1 MEIDLNKYHGT
12 FDGVIIKSIYSI
24 FKSNAS
30 DGIKISLN
38 ATGNQDKI
46 FDISINDLTKKI
58 KLNDKYNYLDN
69 TSVNAIKLNGIDV
82 KNNISDLTVSYTSI
96 SGNGGPTIDNF
107 TATAG
112 TYKITYTITFKY
124 EDKMY
129 SKKVIQ
135 TVTVNQ

>member
-1 MEIDLNKYHGT
+1 MWT
-12 FDGVIIKSIYSI
+12 FYIYSI

-38 ATGNQDKI
+38 ATGNEDKI

>member
-1 MEIDLNKYHGT
+1 MFISDVKGELYLYTATKLKELGYDVIAIDYIQFL
-12 FDGVIIKSIYSI
+12 
-24 FKSNAS
+24 KSN
-30 DGIKISLN
+30 
-38 ATGNQDKI
+38 
-46 FDISINDLTKKI
+46 
-58 KLNDKYNYLDN
+58 KYNYLDN